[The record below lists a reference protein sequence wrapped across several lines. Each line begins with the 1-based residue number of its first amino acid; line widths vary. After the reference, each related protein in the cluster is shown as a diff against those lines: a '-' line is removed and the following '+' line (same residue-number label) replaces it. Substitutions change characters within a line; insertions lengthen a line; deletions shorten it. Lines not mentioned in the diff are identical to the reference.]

1 MKQSNKKLDALK
13 DQGNRSLLRVYTL
26 YRFALAGLILAMHH
40 SGIAN
45 DILGSY
51 RPELFSYTAI
61 GYAVINTLTLIFF
74 IRPSVTPNTAQIF
87 FLVLVDICAIT
98 LLMHTSNGI
107 QSGLGFLLL
116 VCVAAGS
123 LFISGQLALLLA
135 AVASI
140 CVISTSIVRL
150 LGEDSSNNTVFQAG
164 LLGVLLF
171 VTALAFQL
179 LTRRLRRAQIDAE
192 SKAQRAAQLQ
202 QLNKHIIA
210 RMRTGIIVLDSDSHI
225 QLINDAAKRLLGD
238 EANQENLSQGSS
250 LTSVPTLQNTY
261 QHWREY
267 PWIRPEVFQE
277 NNAGIEVQANFTYL
291 TEGEEQQILIFLEDT
306 RTLSQHAQLIKQ
318 ESLSRLTGSIAHE
331 IRNPLGAISHAAQ
344 LLEEDPQLGQQSRL
358 MQIIKKQSDRVN
370 QIIENV
376 LQLSRQQPPKLQ
388 KLDIKAWLNDFIE
401 DYRAT
406 HADQIVI
413 DLNIEDHCQIQFDP
427 SQLNQVVSNLLD
439 NALRYSNEH
448 NNCHWA
454 GITLSTSQST
464 GRPYLDIEDKGP
476 GVLPENT
483 DKIFEPFFT
492 TSHQGS
498 GLGLYI
504 CRELCE
510 LNFATLN
517 YHPRN
522 GENGFFRIGFAHPDR
537 LLPGQ
542 MQ

>member
-1 MKQSNKKLDALK
+1 
-13 DQGNRSLLRVYTL
+13 
-26 YRFALAGLILAMHH
+26 MHY

-74 IRPSVTPNTAQIF
+74 IRPSITPNTPQLF

-123 LFISGQLALLLA
+123 LFITGQLALLLA

-150 LGEDSSNNTVFQAG
+150 LGEDSGNNTVFQAG

-179 LTRRLRRAQIDAE
+179 LTRRLRHAQIDAE

-210 RMRTGIIVLDSDSHI
+210 RMRTGIVVLDSTDHI
-225 QLINDAAKRLLGD
+225 QLINDSAMQLLGKRD
-238 EANQENLSQGSS
+238 KQGELHRGGTLKSA
-250 LTSVPTLQNTY
+250 PTLLATY
-261 QHWREY
+261 QHWKNY
-267 PWIRPEVFQE
+267 SWLRPEVFQE
-277 NNAGIEVQANFTYL
+277 KNASIEVQANFTYL

-388 KLDIKAWLNDFIE
+388 KFDIDTWLHEFIQ

-406 HADQIVI
+406 HDDQIVI
-413 DLNIEDHCQIQFDP
+413 DLTIQDSCEIQFDP
-427 SQLNQVVSNLLD
+427 SQLNQVLGNLLD
-439 NALRYSNEH
+439 NALRHSKEH
-448 NNCHWA
+448 QGSCWA
-454 GITLSTSQST
+454 QLTLSTAPST
-464 GRPYLDIEDKGP
+464 GHPYLDIEDRGP
-476 GVLPENT
+476 GIPADNV